1 MKEKTKKILSYWPYL
16 AFFLLGAAIGLSMNW
31 ITPKKA
37 YQTTPEFK
45 NPQTQPYVKGPTS
58 QPPKM

>member
-16 AFFLLGAAIGLSMNW
+16 TFFLLGVITGLILNYV
-31 ITPKKA
+31 TPKK
-37 YQTTPEFK
+37 TPTNLEEFK
-45 NPQTQPYVKGPTS
+45 NPQTAPYVKGPTS